1 MSPLFLTAYYS
12 LQGDY
17 CRGVTRYV
25 LTWNSM
31 DHLRALLR
39 TALSEPRTKPWAEFL
54 DIAVTTLNLNQKTT
68 KPAIELGALASH
80 IAHNRDSHLTQLV
93 KGNELQVL
101 ALDFL
106 RKQPSYQFN
115 PTNLKRHP
123 TDNWIDFT
131 FIDLFAGIGG
141 FHLALSSQG
150 GTLAFASE
158 IDNSARTTYAMNF
171 GVVPFG
177 DIRAFTR
184 SASGDPRP
192 LREISEIIPRA
203 DIIAAGFPCQPFSL
217 AGVSSRNY
225 HGIEHGLKC
234 EAQGTLFED
243 ILLVARATKPDA
255 LILENVRNLASHDS
269 GETIRVIRSEIAK
282 AGYQIFPK
290 WDDSKSWAV
299 INSLSVIGQRRKRV
313 FMVCIRNDLAKNL
326 ASSKGPFELPK
337 FSLKKRKYSLRQVIK
352 ADNEHS
358 DETKFKL
365 YGISKKLWLSHQK
378 RDKNH
383 ALKNNGFRTNLMT
396 DLKEPAPTLVARYYK
411 DGKDCLIPH
420 KDRNRPPRMLT
431 PRECGL
437 LQTFPS
443 TFWIPNSKTPAYKQF
458 GNAITV
464 EVARIIARSLTSYLY
479 T

>member
-1 MSPLFLTAYYS
+1 
-12 LQGDY
+12 
-17 CRGVTRYV
+17 
-25 LTWNSM
+25 M
-31 DHLRALLR
+31 DHLNSLLR
-39 TALSEPRTKPWAEFL
+39 TALSEPRTKTWAESL
-54 DIAVTTLNLNQKTT
+54 GTAVSALNSIQKSAS
-68 KPAIELGALASH
+68 PAIEIGALTSH
-80 IAHNRDSHLTQLV
+80 LAHHQDSHLIQSW
-93 KGNELQVL
+93 KKNELKL
-101 ALDFL
+101 LTLDCL
-106 RKQPSYQFN
+106 KKQPLPHFN
-115 PTNLKRHP
+115 STNLKRHP

-131 FIDLFAGIGG
+131 FMDLFAGIGG

-171 GVVPFG
+171 GVIPFG
-177 DIRAFTR
+177 DIRTFTR
-184 SASGDPRP
+184 TVRGDPRP
-192 LREISEIIPRA
+192 LREIAKIMPRV

-217 AGVSSRNY
+217 AGVSSRNF

-269 GETIRVIRSEIAK
+269 GKTIRVIRSEITK

-290 WDDSKSWAV
+290 WDESKNWGV

-313 FMVCIRNDLAKNL
+313 YMVCIRNDLAKNL
-326 ASSKGPFELPK
+326 ASSKGPFEMPK
-337 FSLKKRKYSLRQVIK
+337 LSLANRKHSLRQVIE

-358 DETKFKL
+358 ELVKFKL

-396 DLKEPAPTLVARYYK
+396 DLNEPAPTLVARYYK

-420 KDRNRPPRMLT
+420 RDRNRPPRMLT

-437 LQTFPS
+437 LQTFPP
-443 TFWIPNSKTPAYKQF
+443 TFWIPASKTPAYKQF

-464 EVARIIARSLTSYLY
+464 EVARVIARSLTSYLY

>member
-1 MSPLFLTAYYS
+1 
-12 LQGDY
+12 
-17 CRGVTRYV
+17 
-25 LTWNSM
+25 M
-31 DHLRALLR
+31 DHLNALLR
-39 TALSEPRTKPWAEFL
+39 TALSEPRTKSWAESL
-54 DIAVTTLNLNQKTT
+54 RNVVSTLNSNQEVSNPT
-68 KPAIELGALASH
+68 IELGALASH
-80 IAHNRDSHLTQLV
+80 LAHHQDHHLIQLTNN
-93 KGNELQVL
+93 NELQSL
-101 ALDFL
+101 AQGFF
-106 RKQPSYQFN
+106 KKTPSHHFKS
-115 PTNLKRHP
+115 TKLKWHP

-131 FIDLFAGIGG
+131 FMDLFAGIGG

-171 GVVPFG
+171 GVIPFG

-184 SASGDPRP
+184 KASGDPRP
-192 LREISEIIPRA
+192 LREIARIIPRA
-203 DIIAAGFPCQPFSL
+203 DIVAAGFPCQPFSL
-217 AGVSSRNY
+217 AGVSSRNF

-243 ILLVARATKPDA
+243 ILLVAKATKPDA
-255 LILENVRNLASHDS
+255 LILENVRNLSSHDS
-269 GETIRVIRSEIAK
+269 GKTIRVIRSEITK
-282 AGYQIFPK
+282 AGYQIFPR

-313 FMVCIRNDLAKNL
+313 YMVCIRNDLAENL
-326 ASSKGPFELPK
+326 ILSKGPFEMPK
-337 FSLKKRKYSLRQVIK
+337 FSLEKRKYSLRQIIE
-352 ADNEHS
+352 ADHEHS
-358 DETKFKL
+358 DLAKFKL

-383 ALKNNGFRTNLMT
+383 ALRNNGFRTNLMT
-396 DLKEPAPTLVARYYK
+396 DLNEPAPTLVARYYK

-420 KDRNRPPRMLT
+420 KDKDCPPRMLT

-437 LQTFPS
+437 LQTFPP
-443 TFWIPNSKTPAYKQF
+443 TFWIPTSKTPAYKQF